1 MTFYSL
7 LESFFFLSLGLS
19 FVLILLMVY
28 HFKKRMD
35 SMDKKINAITDI
47 TRTIVDNS
55 TAQVS
60 MPPRGG
66 SAPNLLN
73 PFFNMPK
80 PNEMGSVLFTQ
91 NPHQSEFDFP
101 PDWKPAEGFYKNIIV
116 SEDMLDSQP
125 PILQYKIDENEEA
138 SLNDVESCSGSS
150 VSKESTDDSTKVPME
165 VVEFTVDES
174 AGYNIVHEVSDMED
188 EDDGEDDDDDKVEA
202 EDEVKSV
209 EQVPIV
215 ELDDT
220 EKQESPKFLQIED
233 PDTLV
238 QNDTATVDESVLT
251 EYGVEPSTVFSKKSL
266 QKMNV
271 QMLRTMVIRDGLA
284 EDPSKM
290 KKLEL
295 VQLLLDSQ
303 KESL

>member
-1 MTFYSL
+1 
-7 LESFFFLSLGLS
+7 
-19 FVLILLMVY
+19 MVY

-35 SMDKKINAITDI
+35 SMDKKIEAITDI

-55 TAQVS
+55 TMAAS
-60 MPPRGG
+60 IPLRGG
-66 SAPNLLN
+66 SVPNLLN

-101 PDWKPAEGFYKNIIV
+101 SDWEPAEGFYKNIVV

-125 PILQYKIDENEEA
+125 PILQYQVDDNEEA
-138 SLNDVESCSGSS
+138 SLDNVESCSGSS
-150 VSKESTDDSTKVPME
+150 VSEESTDDSTKVPIE
-165 VVEFTVDES
+165 VVEFTVDEYES
-174 AGYNIVHEVSDMED
+174 VDQEIHEVSDI
-188 EDDGEDDDDDKVEA
+188 DDDDDDDDINDNA
-202 EDEVKSV
+202 E
-209 EQVPIV
+209 
-215 ELDDT
+215 
-220 EKQESPKFLQIED
+220 EKQESPKVLQIEV
-233 PDTLV
+233 PDALV

-251 EYGVEPSTVFSKKSL
+251 EDGMEPSTVFSKKSF

-290 KKLEL
+290 KKLDL
-295 VQLLLDSQ
+295 IQLLLDSQ

>member
-55 TAQVS
+55 TAHVS
-60 MPPRGG
+60 MPIRGG

-101 PDWKPAEGFYKNIIV
+101 PDWKPAEGFYKNIVV
-116 SEDMLDSQP
+116 SEDILDSQP
-125 PILQYKIDENEEA
+125 PILQYEVNENEEA

-150 VSKESTDDSTKVPME
+150 VSEESTDDSTKVPME

-174 AGYNIVHEVSDMED
+174 TEYNIVHEVSDIED
-188 EDDGEDDDDDKVEA
+188 EGEAD
-202 EDEVKSV
+202 DEVKSV

-215 ELDDT
+215 ELDA
-220 EKQESPKFLQIED
+220 EENQESPKLLEIED

-251 EYGVEPSTVFSKKSL
+251 EDGVEPSTVFSKKSL

>member
-60 MPPRGG
+60 MPIRGG

-101 PDWKPAEGFYKNIIV
+101 PDWKPAEGFYKNIVV

-125 PILQYKIDENEEA
+125 PILQYEVNENEEA

-150 VSKESTDDSTKVPME
+150 VSEESTDDSTKVPME

-174 AGYNIVHEVSDMED
+174 TEHNIIHEVSDIED
-188 EDDGEDDDDDKVEA
+188 EV
-202 EDEVKSV
+202 EVKSV
-209 EQVPIV
+209 EEVPLV
-215 ELDDT
+215 EPDDT
-220 EKQESPKFLQIED
+220 EKQESPKMLEIED

-251 EYGVEPSTVFSKKSL
+251 EDGVEPSTVFSKKSL

>member
-1 MTFYSL
+1 
-7 LESFFFLSLGLS
+7 
-19 FVLILLMVY
+19 
-28 HFKKRMD
+28 MD
-35 SMDKKINAITDI
+35 SMDKKIEAMTDI
-47 TRTIVDNS
+47 TRTIVSNS
-55 TAQVS
+55 NTLGSMVDES
-60 MPPRGG
+60 MPPLRGG

-80 PNEMGSVLFTQ
+80 PNDMGSILFTQ
-91 NPHQSEFDFP
+91 NPHQSEFEFP
-101 PDWKPAEGFYKNIIV
+101 SDWKPAEGFYKNIVV
-116 SEDMLDSQP
+116 SDDMLDNQP
-125 PILQYKIDENEEA
+125 PILQYNVEDDEEA
-138 SLNDVESCSGSS
+138 SLHDVESCSGSS
-150 VSKESTDDSTKVPME
+150 VSVESTDDSTKVPVE
-165 VVEFTVDES
+165 VVEFTVDET

-188 EDDGEDDDDDKVEA
+188 EDDGEDDHANVIQEVEPT
-202 EDEVKSV
+202 VTSTV
-209 EQVPIV
+209 EP
-215 ELDDT
+215 DNT
-220 EKQESPKFLQIED
+220 EKQESPKVLQIED

-238 QNDTATVDESVLT
+238 QNDTATVDESVIT
-251 EYGVEPSTVFSKKSL
+251 EDGAGSSTVFSKKSL

>member
-60 MPPRGG
+60 MPIRGG

-101 PDWKPAEGFYKNIIV
+101 PDWKPAEGFYKNIVV

-125 PILQYKIDENEEA
+125 PILQYEVNENEEA

-150 VSKESTDDSTKVPME
+150 VSEESTDDSTKVPME

-174 AGYNIVHEVSDMED
+174 TEYNIVHEVSDIED
-188 EDDGEDDDDDKVEA
+188 EGEAD
-202 EDEVKSV
+202 DEVKSV

-215 ELDDT
+215 ELDA
-220 EKQESPKFLQIED
+220 EENQESPKLLEIED

-251 EYGVEPSTVFSKKSL
+251 EDGVEPSTVFSKKSL

>member
-60 MPPRGG
+60 MPIRGG

-101 PDWKPAEGFYKNIIV
+101 PDWKPAEGFYKNIVV

-125 PILQYKIDENEEA
+125 PILQYEVNENEEA

-150 VSKESTDDSTKVPME
+150 VSEESTDDSTKVPME

-174 AGYNIVHEVSDMED
+174 TEHNIIHEVSDIED
-188 EDDGEDDDDDKVEA
+188 EVEA

-209 EQVPIV
+209 EEVPIV
-215 ELDDT
+215 EPDDT
-220 EKQESPKFLQIED
+220 EKQESPKLLEIED

-251 EYGVEPSTVFSKKSL
+251 EDGVEPSTVFSKKSL

>member
-1 MTFYSL
+1 
-7 LESFFFLSLGLS
+7 
-19 FVLILLMVY
+19 
-28 HFKKRMD
+28 
-35 SMDKKINAITDI
+35 MDKKINAITDI

-101 PDWKPAEGFYKNIIV
+101 PDWKPAEGFYKNIVV
-116 SEDMLDSQP
+116 SEDILDSQP

-150 VSKESTDDSTKVPME
+150 VTEESTDDSTKVPME

-174 AGYNIVHEVSDMED
+174 ADHNIIHEVSDI
-188 EDDGEDDDDDKVEA
+188 EDDNDDNEVEP
-202 EDEVKSV
+202 EDEVKFV
-209 EQVPIV
+209 EEVPIV
-215 ELDDT
+215 EPDDT
-220 EKQESPKFLQIED
+220 EKQESPKVLQIED

-238 QNDTATVDESVLT
+238 QNDTATVDESVIT
-251 EYGVEPSTVFSKKSL
+251 EDGAGSSTVFSKKSL

>member
-55 TAQVS
+55 TAHVS

-66 SAPNLLN
+66 SAPSLLN

-91 NPHQSEFDFP
+91 NPHQSEFEFP
-101 PDWKPAEGFYKNIIV
+101 PDWKPAEGFYKNIVV

-125 PILQYKIDENEEA
+125 PILQYEVNENEEA
-138 SLNDVESCSGSS
+138 YLNDVESCTGSS
-150 VSKESTDDSTKVPME
+150 VSEESTDDSTKVPIE
-165 VVEFTVDES
+165 VVEFTVDDTI
-174 AGYNIVHEVSDMED
+174 GQDIIHEVSDI
-188 EDDGEDDDDDKVEA
+188 DDDDDDINDNA
-202 EDEVKSV
+202 E
-209 EQVPIV
+209 
-215 ELDDT
+215 
-220 EKQESPKFLQIED
+220 EKQESPKVLQIEV
-233 PDTLV
+233 PDALV

-251 EYGVEPSTVFSKKSL
+251 EDGMEPSTVFSKKSL

-271 QMLRTMVIRDGLA
+271 QMLRTMVIRDGLV

-290 KKLEL
+290 KKLDL
-295 VQLLLDSQ
+295 IQLLLDSQ

>member
-1 MTFYSL
+1 
-7 LESFFFLSLGLS
+7 
-19 FVLILLMVY
+19 
-28 HFKKRMD
+28 
-35 SMDKKINAITDI
+35 MDKKINAITDI

-80 PNEMGSVLFTQ
+80 SNEMGSVLFTQ

-101 PDWKPAEGFYKNIIV
+101 PDWKPAEGFYKNIVV
-116 SEDMLDSQP
+116 SEDILDSQP
-125 PILQYKIDENEEA
+125 PILQYNVDENEEA

-150 VSKESTDDSTKVPME
+150 VSGESTDDSTKVPME

-174 AGYNIVHEVSDMED
+174 AEHNNNIVHEVSDIED
-188 EDDGEDDDDDKVEA
+188 

-209 EQVPIV
+209 EEVPIV

-220 EKQESPKFLQIED
+220 EKQESPKVLQIED
-233 PDTLV
+233 PDALV
-238 QNDTATVDESVLT
+238 QNDTATVDESVIT
-251 EYGVEPSTVFSKKSL
+251 EDGAGSSTVFSKKSL

-290 KKLEL
+290 KKLDL
-295 VQLLLDSQ
+295 IQLLLDSQ

>member
-1 MTFYSL
+1 
-7 LESFFFLSLGLS
+7 
-19 FVLILLMVY
+19 
-28 HFKKRMD
+28 
-35 SMDKKINAITDI
+35 MDKKINAITDI

-60 MPPRGG
+60 MPIRGG

-101 PDWKPAEGFYKNIIV
+101 PDWKPAEGFYKNIVV

-125 PILQYKIDENEEA
+125 PILQYEVNENEEA

-150 VSKESTDDSTKVPME
+150 VSEESTDDSTKVPME

-174 AGYNIVHEVSDMED
+174 TEYNIVHEVSDIED
-188 EDDGEDDDDDKVEA
+188 EGEAD
-202 EDEVKSV
+202 DEVKSV

-215 ELDDT
+215 ELDA
-220 EKQESPKFLQIED
+220 EENQESPKLLEIED

-251 EYGVEPSTVFSKKSL
+251 EDGVEPSTVFSKKSL

>member
-35 SMDKKINAITDI
+35 SMDKKIEAITDI

-55 TAQVS
+55 TVAAS
-60 MPPRGG
+60 MPIRGG

-101 PDWKPAEGFYKNIIV
+101 SDWEPAEGFYKNIVV
-116 SEDMLDSQP
+116 SEDMLDNQP
-125 PILQYKIDENEEA
+125 PILQYQVDDNEEA
-138 SLNDVESCSGSS
+138 SLDNVESCSGSS
-150 VSKESTDDSTKVPME
+150 VSEESTDDSTKVRIE

-174 AGYNIVHEVSDMED
+174 IIQDIHEVSDI
-188 EDDGEDDDDDKVEA
+188 DDNDDFVQEVEPDAVEELPMVEPTDNDIDDNSD
-202 EDEVKSV
+202 
-209 EQVPIV
+209 
-215 ELDDT
+215 
-220 EKQESPKFLQIED
+220 EKQESPKVLEIED

-238 QNDTATVDESVLT
+238 QNDAVTVDESVLT
-251 EYGVEPSTVFSKKSL
+251 EDGAGSSTVFSKKSL

>member
-1 MTFYSL
+1 
-7 LESFFFLSLGLS
+7 
-19 FVLILLMVY
+19 
-28 HFKKRMD
+28 
-35 SMDKKINAITDI
+35 MDKKINAITDI

-101 PDWKPAEGFYKNIIV
+101 PDWKPAEGFYKNIVV
-116 SEDMLDSQP
+116 SEDILDSQP
-125 PILQYKIDENEEA
+125 PIVQYEINENEEA
-138 SLNDVESCSGSS
+138 SLNDVESCNGSS
-150 VSKESTDDSTKVPME
+150 VSEESTGDSTKVPME

-174 AGYNIVHEVSDMED
+174 TEHNIIHEVSDIED
-188 EDDGEDDDDDKVEA
+188 EGEA
-202 EDEVKSV
+202 EEEVKSV

-215 ELDDT
+215 EPDDT
-220 EKQESPKFLQIED
+220 EKQESPKVLQIED

-238 QNDTATVDESVLT
+238 QNDTATVDESVIT
-251 EYGVEPSTVFSKKSL
+251 EDGAEFSTVFSKKSL

>member
-55 TAQVS
+55 TSQVS
-60 MPPRGG
+60 MPARGG

-91 NPHQSEFDFP
+91 NPHQSEFEFP
-101 PDWKPAEGFYKNIIV
+101 PDWQPAEGFYKNIVV
-116 SEDMLDSQP
+116 SEDILDSQP
-125 PILQYKIDENEEA
+125 PILHYEVDENEEA

-150 VSKESTDDSTKVPME
+150 VSQESTDDSTKVPME

-174 AGYNIVHEVSDMED
+174 TEHNIVHEVSDI
-188 EDDGEDDDDDKVEA
+188 EDDDDDA

-215 ELDDT
+215 EPDDT
-220 EKQESPKFLQIED
+220 EKQESPKVLEIED

-238 QNDTATVDESVLT
+238 QNDAATVDESVLT
-251 EYGVEPSTVFSKKSL
+251 EDGAGSSTVFSKKSL

-290 KKLEL
+290 KKLDL
-295 VQLLLDSQ
+295 VHLLLDSQ

>member
-1 MTFYSL
+1 
-7 LESFFFLSLGLS
+7 
-19 FVLILLMVY
+19 
-28 HFKKRMD
+28 MD

-60 MPPRGG
+60 MPARGG

-91 NPHQSEFDFP
+91 NPHQSEFEFP
-101 PDWKPAEGFYKNIIV
+101 PDWQPAEGFYKNIVV
-116 SEDMLDSQP
+116 SEDILDSQP
-125 PILQYKIDENEEA
+125 PILQYEVNENEEA

-150 VSKESTDDSTKVPME
+150 VSEESTDDSTKLPME

-174 AGYNIVHEVSDMED
+174 TEHNIIHEVSDI
-188 EDDGEDDDDDKVEA
+188 EDDDNEA
-202 EDEVKSV
+202 EDEVKPV
-209 EQVPIV
+209 EEIPIV
-215 ELDDT
+215 EPDDT
-220 EKQESPKFLQIED
+220 EKQESPKVLEIED

-238 QNDTATVDESVLT
+238 QNDAATVDESVLT
-251 EYGVEPSTVFSKKSL
+251 EDGVEPSTVFSKKSL

>member
-60 MPPRGG
+60 MPIRGG

-101 PDWKPAEGFYKNIIV
+101 PDWKPAEGFYKNIVV

-125 PILQYKIDENEEA
+125 PILQYEVNENEEA

-150 VSKESTDDSTKVPME
+150 VSEESTDDSTKVPME

-174 AGYNIVHEVSDMED
+174 TEHNIIHEVSDIED
-188 EDDGEDDDDDKVEA
+188 EV
-202 EDEVKSV
+202 EVKSV
-209 EQVPIV
+209 EEVPIV
-215 ELDDT
+215 EPDDT
-220 EKQESPKFLQIED
+220 EKQESPKMLEIED

-251 EYGVEPSTVFSKKSL
+251 EDGVEPSTVFSKKSL

>member
-1 MTFYSL
+1 
-7 LESFFFLSLGLS
+7 
-19 FVLILLMVY
+19 MVY

-60 MPPRGG
+60 IPPRGG

-101 PDWKPAEGFYKNIIV
+101 PDWKPAEGFYKNIVV
-116 SEDMLDSQP
+116 SEDILDSQP
-125 PILQYKIDENEEA
+125 PILQYNVDENEEA

-150 VSKESTDDSTKVPME
+150 VSGESTDDSTKVPME

-174 AGYNIVHEVSDMED
+174 AEHNNNNIVHEVSDIED
-188 EDDGEDDDDDKVEA
+188 EDEDEG

-209 EQVPIV
+209 EEVPIA
-215 ELDDT
+215 EPDDT
-220 EKQESPKFLQIED
+220 ENQESPKVLQIKD

-251 EYGVEPSTVFSKKSL
+251 EDGAGSSTVFSKKSL

-290 KKLEL
+290 KKLDL
-295 VQLLLDSQ
+295 IQLLLDSQ

>member
-60 MPPRGG
+60 MPARGG

-101 PDWKPAEGFYKNIIV
+101 PDWKPAEGFYKNIV
-116 SEDMLDSQP
+116 FSEDILDNQP
-125 PILQYKIDENEEA
+125 PILQYEVNENEEA
-138 SLNDVESCSGSS
+138 SLNDVESCTGSS

-174 AGYNIVHEVSDMED
+174 AEHNIIHEVSDIED
-188 EDDGEDDDDDKVEA
+188 EVEA
-202 EDEVKSV
+202 EDEVKPV
-209 EQVPIV
+209 EEVPIV
-215 ELDDT
+215 EPDDT
-220 EKQESPKFLQIED
+220 EKQESPKVLQIED
-233 PDTLV
+233 PDALV
-238 QNDTATVDESVLT
+238 QNDTATVDESVIT
-251 EYGVEPSTVFSKKSL
+251 EDGAGSSTVFSKKSL